1 MTAFTPSDIPTEI
14 DTVEKLHV
22 WTSTL
27 LAYLYPD
34 LTVIE
39 SSGSAV
45 RAITSGPFQ
54 ITAVDP
60 SIWRSIDRGS
70 IPLDKDWRGS
80 ANQIWNFALPIG
92 TQAIPATFKS

>member
-27 LAYLYPD
+27 LSYLYPD

-39 SSGSAV
+39 SAGSAV
-45 RAITSGPFQ
+45 RAMTSGPFQ
-54 ITAVDP
+54 ITAVEP
-60 SIWRSIDRGS
+60 SIWRLVDRGS
-70 IPLDKDWRGS
+70 IALDKEWRG
-80 ANQIWNFALPIG
+80 ANNQVWNYALPLG
-92 TQAIPATFKS
+92 TTAIPASFKS